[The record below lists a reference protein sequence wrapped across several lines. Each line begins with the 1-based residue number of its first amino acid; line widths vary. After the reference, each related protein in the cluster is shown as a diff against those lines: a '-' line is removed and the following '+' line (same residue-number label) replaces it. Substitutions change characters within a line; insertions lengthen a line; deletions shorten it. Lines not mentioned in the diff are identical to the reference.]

1 MGGKWKQKCL
11 LDVKC
16 PKYKDYICC
25 VDCKYK
31 ANCKMAC
38 KNQPEKCGM
47 VKSRKRKQ
55 NEKENRAGNT
65 KNSGLLWS
73 D

>member
-25 VDCKYK
+25 ADCKYK
-31 ANCKMAC
+31 ANCEMAC
-38 KNQPEKCGM
+38 KNQPDKCGM
-47 VKSRKRKQ
+47 VKSRKRVK
-55 NEKENRAGNT
+55 K
-65 KNSGLLWS
+65 
-73 D
+73 